1 MYANDRCLRQAYV
14 DERTLKILFV
24 NYRLVIAVCLIYE
37 ALFFLFSPR
46 RAARTKFRPII
57 SFNQCFYWA
66 GSPSSLP
73 GNCVTQFPRRFDE
86 PSFSRSHDL
95 RGRQWELHRFIFLRF
110 LSLLESA
117 AVSRIFVSLLS
128 LIVIFHS
135 GQREIFITKSFV
147 LRCGLFVE
155 SHWNT
160 DQKRL
165 ALVSW
170 ILVSLL
176 LFFYRLFRVPQF
188 LYRFHNLHNYSNL
201 LQFREFLQ
209 VIISCFFLV
218 SIEV

>member
-176 LFFYRLFRVPQF
+176 LFFL
-188 LYRFHNLHNYSNL
+188 
-201 LQFREFLQ
+201 
-209 VIISCFFLV
+209 
-218 SIEV
+218 